1 MMLSPLRAASVAAV
15 AVLLT
20 AGTIARGAPDGT
32 LRVTHAYARP
42 VPAGA
47 VGAAYLEIENPSS
60 TADRLLSLSSTV
72 GTAELHEM
80 KMDGDVMRMRKIAS
94 LEIPA
99 HATIRFAPGG
109 FHVMLTHLE
118 HPLAADEHFR
128 LRLQFE
134 RAGEVDVDVPVEQR

>member
-1 MMLSPLRAASVAAV
+1 MFSPLRAASAV
-15 AVLLT
+15 AVTVLLA
-20 AGTIARGAPDGT
+20 AGTGAGAASDGAVRIT
-32 LRVTHAYARP
+32 GAYARP

-60 TADRLLSLSSTV
+60 TADRLLSLASTV
-72 GTAELHEM
+72 GTAEVHEM

-118 HPLAADEHFR
+118 HPLAAGEHFQ
-128 LRLQFE
+128 LHLQFE
-134 RAGEVDVDVPVEQR
+134 RTGEVDVDVPVEQR